1 MEILS
6 TPLFS
11 GLNQDEMEE
20 ILRVGEACEKIYPKN
35 TTILNSGAMI
45 NRTGLILSG
54 QVNVVSVDYWGHS
67 SILNHLSEGDIFGEG
82 YALLHEPLLVDVIA
96 VEKTQV
102 LFINFSD
109 VFAPGLKEASWF
121 NTLSQNMI
129 EILVR
134 RNMNLSLRMFCTAE
148 KSIRK
153 RVLTYLSFMEARTGS
168 NHFKIPFNRQQLA
181 DYLNVDRSALS
192 TELSKM
198 VKDGKILCKKNEFT
212 LLKKDQEEG

>member
-6 TPLFS
+6 TPLFKD
-11 GLNQDEMEE
+11 LNEAEMDE
-20 ILRVGEACEKIYPKN
+20 ILQVGEACEKVYPKN
-35 TTILNSGAMI
+35 TTILHSGSMI
-45 NRTGLILSG
+45 MRTGLILSG
-54 QVNVVSVDYWGHS
+54 HVNVISVDYWGHS
-67 SILNHLSEGDIFGEG
+67 SILNHLQEGDIFGEG

-96 VEKTQV
+96 VEKTRV
-102 LFINFSD
+102 LFISFSD
-109 VFAPGLKEASWF
+109 VFSPKYKEASWF

-153 RVLTYLSFMEARTGS
+153 RVLTYLSFMESRTGS
-168 NHFKIPFNRQQLA
+168 NHFTIPFNRQQLA

-198 VKDGKILCKKNEFT
+198 VKDGLILCRKNEFT
-212 LLKKDQEEG
+212 LLKSDEHSK